1 MNYNRLFLLVAITLC
16 FVTNSFAQRGSYR
29 ITNGFSITG
38 GISKFNILTDNF
50 ETKESNGFAGGAM
63 ATVDIP
69 LRWYNISFGM
79 QLSENHVEVLGR
91 PASVGTEE
99 EFIDYKLFAVQ
110 VAMLMHV
117 KVLPNHFTID
127 LGPMLQYNSKL
138 EFDDKNQEGFYINNY
153 TNLTAEDIT
162 NVSQFHF
169 NGTIGVS
176 AGVKNFKLKAQYIY
190 GFTNMLKKLEKQDL
204 DTSGG
209 DARFKGN
216 QSMLVLGATV
226 SF

>member
-29 ITNGFSITG
+29 ITNGFSVTG
-38 GISKFNILTDNF
+38 GVSKFKVLTDNF
-50 ETKESNGFAGGAM
+50 ETRESNGFAGGVM

-69 LRWYNISFGM
+69 VRWYNISFGM
-79 QLSENHVEVLGR
+79 QLSENSVEVLGR
-91 PASVGTEE
+91 PASESVQEA
-99 EFIDYKLFAVQ
+99 FIDYKLFAVQ

-117 KVLPNHFTID
+117 KVIPNHFTID
-127 LGPMLQYNSKL
+127 LGPMIQYNSKL
-138 EFDDKNQEGFYINNY
+138 EFNDKNQEAYFVSNY
-153 TNLTAEDIT
+153 ENLTAEDIT
-162 NVSQFHF
+162 NISQFNF
-169 NGTIGVS
+169 NGTIGASV
-176 AGVKNFKLKAQYIY
+176 GIKYVKLKAQYIY
-190 GFTNMLKKLEKQDL
+190 GFTNIMKKLEKQDL